1 MGSLYPALRTPH
13 YALELFRALN
23 DPGWEL
29 VFVGGGWDNYPAD
42 LPESCRAV
50 LGERLVITGPLPR
63 ERAEG
68 YLAGADVLLSL
79 GNDLDNQV
87 PSKLFEYFAAGKPV
101 LHLAKRADDPCLSYF
116 DRWPLAL
123 CLFESEGTGADVT
136 TRLGR
141 FLAEEGGRTLPFAEA
156 RRLFAENTPAHA
168 ADVLEAACAGAQ

>member
-1 MGSLYPALRTPH
+1 M
-13 YALELFRALN
+13 
-23 DPGWEL
+23 
-29 VFVGGGWDNYPAD
+29 
-42 LPESCRAV
+42 
-50 LGERLVITGPLPR
+50 
-63 ERAEG
+63 
-68 YLAGADVLLSL
+68 LLSL

-136 TRLGR
+136 ARLGR
-141 FLAEEGGRTLPFAEA
+141 FLADEGGRTLPFAEA
-156 RRLFAENTPAHA
+156 ERLFAENTPAHA